1 MVTLCNDPNCNLLAN
16 HKGKHQFVYK
26 KAWKDHF
33 TAEDINKIEKAGYCT
48 PRGGAKGGY
57 QNHVNRNNK
66 VDGYR
71 QERNAGEFQQIK
83 QLLLRELRN
92 DRVKEKTRD

>member
-1 MVTLCNDPNCNLLAN
+1 MISLVTLCNDPNCNLLAN

-57 QNHVNRNNK
+57 QNHVNRNSK
-66 VDGYR
+66 VIIPYEKLSEVNLDNYKDGYVIR
-71 QERNAGEFQQIK
+71 LFPSQ
-83 QLLLRELRN
+83 
-92 DRVKEKTRD
+92 